1 MQIKLFTIP
10 ISDSGQ
16 ALEEMNRFLRGNK
29 VLETVQHFY
38 QNDRSAIW
46 CFCIKYLE
54 TNSVNA
60 FVKKDKVDY
69 KQLLAPIEFDKFSLL
84 RECRKEIA
92 KLEGVPAYAVFTD
105 EELSCI
111 AKLSEIT
118 VSGLIKVKGI
128 GQKKSDRFGE
138 RMIALYNQKGEHE
151 TSGEPDTPDSRS

>member
-16 ALEEMNRFLRGNK
+16 ALEEMNSFLRGNK
-29 VLETVQHFY
+29 VLEIVQHFY
-38 QNDRSAIW
+38 QNERSAIW

-54 TNSVNA
+54 TKSDNA
-60 FVKKDKVDY
+60 FVKKEKVDY
-69 KQLLAPIEFDKFSLL
+69 KQILNQIEFNKFSLL

-92 KLEGVPAYAVFTD
+92 KQEGIPAYAVFTD
-105 EELSCI
+105 EELSGI

-128 GQKKSDRFGE
+128 GQKKSERYGE
-138 RMIALYNQKGEHE
+138 RMIELYNQKGEHE
-151 TSGEPDTPDSRS
+151 TSREPDTADSRS